1 MNKQNLIRELKQI
14 ISEEAM
20 LNYRGI
26 EIRRFVTW
34 PKNVDFNS
42 ENYILENII
51 SDFTDP
57 QKEIKSN
64 DLNSGNFQIL
74 ECSND
79 GTFKI
84 QSLDYCID
92 LYNHYK
98 NF

>member
-1 MNKQNLIRELKQI
+1 MNKQNLIRELNQI
-14 ISEEAM
+14 ISEEDM

-26 EIRRFVTW
+26 KIRRFVTW
-34 PKNVDFNS
+34 PENIDFNS

-57 QKEIKSN
+57 QKEIKLK
-64 DLNSGNFQIL
+64 DINSGNFQIL
-74 ECSND
+74 EYSND

-92 LYNHYK
+92 LYNRYK